1 MRYKILILILFFLL
15 CISLPIFFYIYDL
28 NENLFKKIVSIDASI
43 KETIKDNYI
52 LILVIFF
59 IVNFT
64 TTAVNIP
71 GGSLKCIIAGYY
83 FGIFYGLVVSL
94 LPITLGSYF
103 VYYFNTTLVSQIQVT
118 KFKKIISYLNEKYK
132 AHSFLVL
139 VFVRLILFI
148 PLSIQNLFLSSLK
161 INKQLFLITTLI
173 GLFPTIFVYNLIGSL
188 VDSMIEFESIK
199 ISILKESNILPVFF
213 ILIIL
218 VFSFS
223 IIMSKFK
230 KKFN

>member
-15 CISLPIFFYIYDL
+15 CISLPIIFYIYDL
-28 NENLFKKIVSIDASI
+28 NENLFKKIISIDASI
-43 KETIKDNYI
+43 KETIKNNYI

-64 TTAVNIP
+64 TTAVNMP

-83 FGIFYGLVVSL
+83 FGLFYGLMVSL

-118 KFKKIISYLNEKYK
+118 KFKKIINYLNEKYK

-199 ISILKESNILPVFF
+199 INILIESNILPVFF

-218 VFSFS
+218 VFFFS
-223 IIMSKFK
+223 IILSKFK

>member
-1 MRYKILILILFFLL
+1 MRYKILILILFFFL

-28 NENLFKKIVSIDASI
+28 NENLFKKIISFDASI
-43 KETIKDNYI
+43 KEIIKNNYI
-52 LILVIFF
+52 FILIIFF

-64 TTAVNIP
+64 TTAVNMP

-83 FGIFYGLVVSL
+83 FGLFYGLMVSL

-118 KFKKIISYLNEKYK
+118 KFKKIINYLNEKYK

-139 VFVRLILFI
+139 VFVRLVLFI

-161 INKQLFLITTLI
+161 INKQLFLITTMI

-218 VFSFS
+218 VFSFT
-223 IIMSKFK
+223 IILSKFK
-230 KKFN
+230 KKFK